1 MMIPEHQ
8 RPQAPQRPVGD
19 PRNGPVFLRRELLA
33 TGWSDQVITRM
44 LQRRTWV
51 RVRHGAY
58 AEATH
63 WDGLDDAGRH
73 GLRARAALR
82 QAKVPVILSHVSALV
97 EYGAPTWGLDLDVVH
112 LTRLDGCSGRSEAG
126 LRQHCG
132 KVKPDEIETRNGVR
146 LVSATRAA
154 VETTTVAGVEASLMA
169 INHLLH
175 QRLTSQAALFERA
188 ALMGQWPGS
197 LHTDLV
203 LRLADPRVESP
214 GESRFCHLC
223 FTQGLPRP
231 EPQYEVRDVDGRFVG
246 RVDFAWPDLGVF
258 LEFDGA
264 VKYQKHLRPG
274 ESASEAVVREKRR
287 EDELRRITGWRCI
300 RITWA
305 DLENPGRTA
314 AMILGILFP
323 AGRAA

>member
-1 MMIPEHQ
+1 MMVPEHPR
-8 RPQAPQRPVGD
+8 RPTPDRPAGD

-33 TGWSDQVITRM
+33 AGWSDKAVTRM
-44 LQRRTWV
+44 LQRRSWV
-51 RVRHGAY
+51 RIRHGAY
-58 AEATH
+58 AEASH
-63 WDGLDDAGRH
+63 WDGLDELGRH

-97 EYGAPTWGLDLDVVH
+97 EYGAPSWGLDLDVVH
-112 LTRLDGCSGRSEAG
+112 VTRLDGRSGRSEAG
-126 LRQHCG
+126 LQQHCG
-132 KVKPDEIETRNGVR
+132 KVAAEEIETRNGLQ

-154 VETTTVAGVEASLMA
+154 IETTTVSGVDSSLVA

-175 QRLTSQAALFERA
+175 QRLTTQDALFERA

-223 FTQGLPRP
+223 FAQGLPRP
-231 EPQYEVRDVDGRFVG
+231 EPQYEVRDADGRLVG
-246 RVDFAWPDLGVF
+246 RVDFAWPELGVF

-264 VKYQKHLRPG
+264 VKYEKYLRPG
-274 ESASEAVVREKRR
+274 ESASAAVVREKRR

-305 DLENPGRTA
+305 DLENPAATA
-314 AMILGILFP
+314 AMILGVLFP

>member
-1 MMIPEHQ
+1 MMVPEHQ
-8 RPQAPQRPVGD
+8 RRPPTPRPAAD

-33 TGWSDQVITRM
+33 AGWTDEAIRRM
-44 LQRRTWV
+44 LKRGSWSW
-51 RVRHGAY
+51 VRHGAY
-58 AEATH
+58 AETAH
-63 WDGLDDAGRH
+63 WDSLDDAGRH

-82 QAKVPVILSHVSALV
+82 QAKVPVILSHVSALL

-112 LTRLDGCSGRSEAG
+112 LTRLDGLSGRSEAG

-132 KVKPDEIETRNGVR
+132 KIERGEIEIRNGVK

-154 VETTTVAGVEASLMA
+154 VETTTVSDVEPSLVA

-175 QRLTSQAALFERA
+175 QGLTTPGALFERA
-188 ALMGQWPGS
+188 AVMEQWPGS
-197 LHTDLV
+197 LHTDLI
-203 LRLADPRVESP
+203 LRLADPRVESA

-223 FTQGLPRP
+223 FAQGLPRP
-231 EPQYEVRDVDGRFVG
+231 EPQYEVRDNAGRLVG
-246 RVDFAWPDLGVF
+246 RVDFAWPELGVF

-264 VKYQKHLRPG
+264 VKYEKYLRPG

-287 EDELRRITGWRCI
+287 EDEVRRVTGWRCI

-305 DLENPGRTA
+305 DLERPAETA
-314 AMILGILFP
+314 AMILAILFP
-323 AGRAA
+323 AGRP